1 MAKLMIYGA
10 SGYTGGL
17 IGDQAKAMGLDFM
30 VAGRSQSSTITTA
43 TALNVPHRVF
53 DLFDASLI
61 DSNLEGVA
69 VLLNCS
75 GPFQNTAEQLIDACI
90 RNKVHYLDTSAELIS
105 YEYAEQKDK
114 AAQAAGV
121 MLIPGCG
128 GSAAMLGCLTGRV
141 LESTGP
147 RGAVES
153 VDIALHVSGAM
164 SRGSLITAQ
173 QGAKTGCLERRD
185 GALVDRSAT
194 TQPFDFANDQG
205 SVACFPVTLPD
216 LITLH
221 KFFGVPN
228 VKTFVY
234 ATGTAFANSNL
245 DSMPA
250 GPTKDER
257 DASPYDVA
265 ITVTTKGGAVKRAA
279 MHSVNGYSYIGIAS
293 AEAARRVLAGN
304 ITPGFQLSS
313 VAFGYDFADSV
324 GEEVLS
330 SVEML

>member
-114 AAQAAGV
+114 AAQAA
-121 MLIPGCG
+121 
-128 GSAAMLGCLTGRV
+128 GRV